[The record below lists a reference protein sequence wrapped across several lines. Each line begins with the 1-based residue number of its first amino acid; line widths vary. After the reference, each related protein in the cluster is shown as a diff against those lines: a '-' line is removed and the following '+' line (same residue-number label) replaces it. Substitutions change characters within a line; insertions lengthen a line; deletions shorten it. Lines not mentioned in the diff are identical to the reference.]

1 MPSGVATAAGPA
13 ARVPGAG
20 AALAL
25 LLVINLFNYI
35 DRQVLSAVLPKLKR
49 DAALFDPADPWVQTK
64 LGALATAFM
73 VAYMFLSPVFAWAGD
88 FVRRWWLVGLGV
100 ALWSLASGSSG
111 LAATYLLLLLTRAFV
126 GVGEA
131 AYGPIAPAMLSD
143 LYPAADRGKVM
154 AWFYAAIPVG
164 SALGFVI
171 GGTLADAFGWRA
183 AFLVTFVGLV
193 PAALCFAMREP
204 PRAAR
209 RAGDHVPYRA
219 VLRELIGTRS
229 FVYLCSGMTAT
240 TFILGGVATWAPEY
254 IFQREAR
261 FAVTPDALARLGTED
276 RFLTLD
282 KSRRLVPEEVAD
294 KLRPAADGRELTYD
308 QFRAVLTDRLTR
320 EEVTRYAE
328 PLTEAATAP
337 GSITLGMIGLVFG
350 AIVVVGG
357 LVATLLGGVVGDRLR
372 DRGVRGAYFQAAGWS
387 TLLAWPFFVAMLF
400 VPFPAGWAFLFAAV
414 FFLFFNTGPAN
425 TVLANISRSPV
436 RATAFAIN
444 ILVIHALGDAISP
457 PIIGFIAD
465 LSDLHTAFLVC
476 SAFILL
482 GGGLWVLG
490 ARHLD
495 ADTARAEAADR
506 GAEDP
511 TPRPPPP
518 RGEGE

>member
-1 MPSGVATAAGPA
+1 MPSGAATTGGGPA
-13 ARVPGAG
+13 ARLPGAG
-20 AALAL
+20 SALAL

-49 DAALFDPADPWVQTK
+49 DTSLFDPADPWVQTK
-64 LGALATAFM
+64 VGALATAFM
-73 VAYMFLSPVFAWAGD
+73 VAYMLLSPAFAWAGD
-88 FVRRWWLVGLGV
+88 FVRRWWLVGVGV
-100 ALWSLASGSSG
+100 ALWSVASGSSG

-126 GVGEA
+126 GVGEE

-154 AWFYAAIPVG
+154 AYFYAAIPVG

-171 GGTLADAFGWRA
+171 GGTLAGAFGWRH

-193 PAALCFAMREP
+193 PAALCFFMRDP

-209 RAGDHVPYRA
+209 AAAGHVPYRA
-219 VLRELIGTRS
+219 VLRELVGTKS
-229 FVYLCSGMTAT
+229 FLYLCAGMTAT

-261 FAVTPDALARLGTED
+261 FALTPQALARLGAED
-276 RFLTLD
+276 QFLNLD
-282 KSRRLVPEEVAD
+282 KTGRMVPEAVSD
-294 KLRPAADGRELTYD
+294 QLLPAADGKELTFAEYKGLL
-308 QFRAVLTDRLTR
+308 AGRLTP
-320 EEVTRYAE
+320 EQMTLYAE
-328 PLTEAATAP
+328 PLYEAATAP
-337 GSITLGMIGLVFG
+337 NSITLGTIGIVFG
-350 AIVVVGG
+350 GIVVIGG
-357 LVATLLGGVVGDRLR
+357 LGATLLGGIVGDRLR
-372 DRGVRGAYFQAAGWS
+372 NRGVRGAYLRTAGWS

-400 VPFPAGWAFLFAAV
+400 VPFPLGWVFLFVAV

-425 TVLANISRSPV
+425 TVLANIARSPV

-465 LSDLHTAFLVC
+465 LSDLHTAFLIC
-476 SAFILL
+476 SAFILA

-495 ADTARAEAADR
+495 ADTARAEAAD
-506 GAEDP
+506 G
-511 TPRPPPP
+511 
-518 RGEGE
+518 GL